1 MDGRIITIDAEILGG
16 TPVFSGTRVPIRNLF
31 DYLSTGETIESF
43 LEDFESVKRSQVIKL
58 LQFSHN
64 LVQQSTLLL
73 NENFA

>member
-31 DYLSTGETIESF
+31 DYLSTGETIEGF

-64 LVQQSTLLL
+64 LVQQSTSLL